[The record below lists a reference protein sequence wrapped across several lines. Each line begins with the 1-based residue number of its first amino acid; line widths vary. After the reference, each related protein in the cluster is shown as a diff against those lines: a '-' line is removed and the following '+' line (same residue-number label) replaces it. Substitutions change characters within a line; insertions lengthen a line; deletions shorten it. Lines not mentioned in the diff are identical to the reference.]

1 MSWVKFIEG
10 DTAAF
15 EQIYN
20 EFVDDLYIYGTHYH
34 TDYATVIDCIHD
46 LFGDLFGNPKIAKE
60 VNVKYYLFASLR
72 RRLHRNKVVQD
83 KFSDVQLQE
92 VLNWSEDNSFD
103 EEEMKEAQID
113 LLREKFDKLP
123 SRQKE
128 VLFLKYYMGFSYE
141 DIAEMMSVNIETCRT
156 LSFRG
161 LKQLRLELNSPEAL
175 SVIFCVFYLNMPIS

>member
-10 DTAAF
+10 DTTAF

-20 EFVDDLYIYGTHYH
+20 EFVDDLYLYGTHYH
-34 TDYATVIDCIHD
+34 KDHATVIDCIHD

-72 RRLHRNKVVQD
+72 RRLLRDKTAQD
-83 KFSDVQLQE
+83 RITQVQLE
-92 VLNWSEDNSFD
+92 EILNWSDDYDF
-103 EEEMKEAQID
+103 EEEELKEAQVK
-113 LLREKFDKLP
+113 LLREKFEKLP

-128 VLFLKYYMGFSYE
+128 VLFLKYYMGFKYE
-141 DIAEMMSVNIETCRT
+141 DIADMMCINIDTCRT

-161 LKQLRLELNSPEAL
+161 VKQLRLELSTPEAL
-175 SVIFCVFYLNMPIS
+175 AAIFFTFFHNL